1 MSNASLQLHTSPA
14 AERNQGPILAQLQA
28 LLAPKGSALEI
39 ASGTGQHAAHFA
51 AALPG
56 WRWQPTDLQDTQ
68 FESIRGWAQK
78 AGAGNVQKPLRL
90 DVQRSVWP
98 TDAASSSAHDSARS
112 SAVFVDP
119 FDLIFC
125 ANMLHIAP
133 WACCAGLMQGA
144 ARHLAPSG
152 HLVTYG
158 PYLEDGMP
166 TSPGNQGFD
175 ASLRAQ
181 DAAWGIRRLEDVA
194 AVAADAGLVLQQRHA
209 MPSNNLLL
217 VWARPTPSVG

>member
-1 MSNASLQLHTSPA
+1 MSNAPLQLHTSPA

-68 FESIRGWAQK
+68 FESISGWAQK
-78 AGAGNVQKPLRL
+78 SGAGNVQKPLRL

-98 TDAASSSAHDSARS
+98 TDAASSSAAF
-112 SAVFVDP
+112 AEP

-158 PYLEDGMP
+158 PYLEDGVP

-181 DAAWGIRRLEDVA
+181 DAAWGIRRIEDVA
-194 AVAADAGLVLQQRHA
+194 AVAADAGLVLEQRHA

-217 VWARPTPSVG
+217 VWARATPAVG